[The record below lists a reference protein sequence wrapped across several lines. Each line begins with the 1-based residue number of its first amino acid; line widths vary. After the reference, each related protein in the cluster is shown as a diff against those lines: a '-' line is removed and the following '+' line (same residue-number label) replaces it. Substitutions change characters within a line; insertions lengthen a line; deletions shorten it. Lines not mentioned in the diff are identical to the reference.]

1 MNRKGVALP
10 TSSEETKKN
19 KRECLDQKQILVP
32 ELCTIHPFRASLWRQ
47 AVALPCVFYR
57 INGLLV
63 ADALRAR
70 IAVEARIG
78 LPALPPGA
86 PRWDTLSFGW
96 TLADVVRKSDDSEG
110 KESATSTSKP
120 KRNRIKEGTPIA
132 KDEGNPDPGDQKV
145 PTDNLEQLS
154 DRLVNEINE
163 EDKKLKKQSMD
174 IGMWSND
181 MMASG
186 GRGGGSNRSHSGS
199 RSGGVGGGGD
209 SGDYSDF
216 SDTDSEVDVHAAL
229 PDNLTLISNNDNRML
244 TTTSSSSSKQRRQ
257 QQQRQDWVSGIEQK
271 RPFRVGSPTFFSNPN
286 INIPGI
292 NDGYDELFEEGLSC
306 SDDDDD
312 FDFDSGGSDGS
323 TSSPRKMKRRS
334 GAMAAGE
341 TATTEDGVRIEF
353 RGNQAE
359 AIEDDEEER
368 KRCESL
374 AKEREEERVMVRGF
388 AWNDV
393 QRDGEDSFDKD
404 VASALEELNK
414 VVERLS
420 DTNII
425 DSDHVQQH
433 TERL

>member
-10 TSSEETKKN
+10 TSSEETKKS

-32 ELCTIHPFRASLWRQ
+32 ELCAIHPFRASLWRQ

-63 ADALRAR
+63 ADGLRAR

-78 LPALPPGA
+78 RPTLPHGA

-96 TLADVVRKSDDSEG
+96 TLADVVSKEG
-110 KESATSTSKP
+110 KDKESTSKP
-120 KRNRIKEGTPIA
+120 KRNRIREGAPIA
-132 KDEGNPDPGDQKV
+132 KGSAEDGDNPDSGV
-145 PTDNLEQLS
+145 PTDNMELLS
-154 DRLVNEINE
+154 DRLVNDINE

-181 MMASG
+181 MMGASG
-186 GRGGGSNRSHSGS
+186 GRGSNRSHSGS
-199 RSGGVGGGGD
+199 RSGGGGD

-229 PDNLTLISNNDNRML
+229 PDNLTLISNNDNKML

-257 QQQRQDWVSGIEQK
+257 QQQQHQKQQLRSDWVSGIEQK
-271 RPFRVGSPTFFSNPN
+271 RPFRMGSPTFLSNPN

-306 SDDDDD
+306 SDDEDD
-312 FDFDSGGSDGS
+312 FDFDSDGSDGGP
-323 TSSPRKMKRRS
+323 SSSAQRRRKRRS
-334 GAMAAGE
+334 DMTAAGE
-341 TATTEDGVRIEF
+341 MATTEDGMKIEF

-368 KRCESL
+368 ERGEAL
-374 AKEREEERVMVRGF
+374 AKEREEESIMVQGF

-393 QRDGEDSFDKD
+393 QRGGDDSFDGD
-404 VASALEELNK
+404 VARALEELNK
-414 VVERLS
+414 VR
-420 DTNII
+420 
-425 DSDHVQQH
+425 
-433 TERL
+433 